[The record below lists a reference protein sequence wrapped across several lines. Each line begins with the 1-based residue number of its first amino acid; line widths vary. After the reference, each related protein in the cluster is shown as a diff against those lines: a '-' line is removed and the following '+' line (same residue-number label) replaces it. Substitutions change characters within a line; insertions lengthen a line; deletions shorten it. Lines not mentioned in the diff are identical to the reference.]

1 MTQGCQT
8 LALVVLMTGAGVG
21 WIQQPES
28 WIDFKLSGTVSLA
41 GRERDV
47 VSCNENDDGM
57 QIRATGDWKVT
68 FDVPSAAPGRHE
80 ARVHVSAPESVTA
93 LHDRDPRTDDHL
105 TGRAVVTGAPAGTGA
120 MGLPL
125 LRVEFDAPGLT
136 SGTGVKVDLTGVLVC
151 PVS

>member
-1 MTQGCQT
+1 MVRRQS
-8 LALVVLMTGAGVG
+8 LALAVLMTGAGVG
-21 WIQQPES
+21 GIQQPES
-28 WIDFKLSGTVSLA
+28 WIDFKLIGTVSVA

-57 QIRATGDWKVT
+57 QIRAMGDWTFT
-68 FDVPSAAPGRHE
+68 FDVPSVAPGRHE
-80 ARVHVSAPESVTA
+80 ARVHVAAPESVAA
-93 LHDRDPRTDDHL
+93 LHDGDPRTDDHL
-105 TGRAVVTGAPAGTGA
+105 TGRAAVTSTPAGTGA

-136 SGTGVKVDLTGVLVC
+136 SGAGAKVDLTGVLVC

>member
-1 MTQGCQT
+1 M
-8 LALVVLMTGAGVG
+8 AGAGVG
-21 WIQQPES
+21 WNLQPGS
-28 WIDFKLSGTVSLA
+28 WIDFKLIGTVSLA
-41 GRERDV
+41 GRETDV

-57 QIRATGDWKVT
+57 QIRALGDWKFT

-80 ARVHVSAPESVTA
+80 ARVHVAAPESVTG
-93 LHDRDPRTDDHL
+93 LHDGDPRTDDHL
-105 TGRAVVTGAPAGTGA
+105 TGRAAVASTPAGTGA

-136 SGTGVKVDLTGVLVC
+136 SGTGAKVDLTGVLVC